1 MLELFVNTLTADGKY
16 SLGNRDNLMQHI
28 QMEISKKEESFSDF
42 FFFFAF
48 FRLNS
53 EHFEK
58 KYYPHSLY
66 ISEDRNCERCA

>member
-1 MLELFVNTLTADGKY
+1 MTRILLLIGTI
-16 SLGNRDNLMQHI
+16 LMQTI
-28 QMEISKKEESFSDF
+28 QMQLCKKEETFSLICF
-42 FFFFAF
+42 SVLE

>member
-48 FRLNS
+48 FAFL
-53 EHFEK
+53 K
-58 KYYPHSLY
+58 K
-66 ISEDRNCERCA
+66 I

>member
-42 FFFFAF
+42 FFFFCIF
-48 FRLNS
+48 CI
-53 EHFEK
+53 FEK
-58 KYYPHSLY
+58 NMTL
-66 ISEDRNCERCA
+66 ISDVVPKL